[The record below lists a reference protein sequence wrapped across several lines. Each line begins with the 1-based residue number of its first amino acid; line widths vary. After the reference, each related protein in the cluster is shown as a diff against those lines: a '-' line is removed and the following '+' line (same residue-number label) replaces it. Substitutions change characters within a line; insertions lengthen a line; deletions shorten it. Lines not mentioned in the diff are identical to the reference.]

1 MITNENLKR
10 IEDFNIKN
18 GLTDFNEV
26 NELKMLNEEIKEFY
40 SAKTIYDRIAEL
52 SDIIIVGIGTLYK
65 KEDYFEYMNVT
76 LFLYHYSEITAEIKT
91 QSSCREKEYSVLI
104 SCCEELIYMIG
115 FDPNKVLD
123 ETLKKIESR
132 EGVINADGKFQKTK
146 TNYTPNYEKC
156 IRSLDG

>member
-10 IEDFNIKN
+10 IEDFNTKN

-52 SDIIIVGIGTLYK
+52 SDIIIVGIGSLYK
-65 KEDYFEYMNVT
+65 KEDYFEDMNVT
-76 LFLYHYSEITAEIKT
+76 LFLYDYSQITAEIKT
-91 QSSCREKEYSVLI
+91 QSSYQEKEYGVLI
-104 SCCEELIYMIG
+104 SCCKELIYMIG

-132 EGVINADGKFQKTK
+132 EGFINADGKFQKTK
-146 TNYTPNYEKC
+146 TNYTPNYADC